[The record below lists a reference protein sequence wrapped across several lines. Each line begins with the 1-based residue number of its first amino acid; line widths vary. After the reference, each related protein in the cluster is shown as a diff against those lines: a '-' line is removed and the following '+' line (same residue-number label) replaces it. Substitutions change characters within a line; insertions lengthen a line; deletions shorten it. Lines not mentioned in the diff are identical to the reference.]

1 MNHSV
6 LLHQAVDLVIESQKH
21 RCAQRTNVVSLS
33 SLREGW
39 FHCDLNSFILKCKH
53 LSQSHSPVKPLT
65 MADGETHANPHHLIT
80 TPAMFSFHPP
90 SSLFCSLIFIF
101 CFFSF
106 TPCHLFPLLTIFF
119 QYLYASASFYPLRKK
134 NASWILENFLEL
146 TPECSSWKKAKKLK

>member
-1 MNHSV
+1 M
-6 LLHQAVDLVIESQKH
+6 LLHRAADPVMESWKY
-21 RCAQRTNVVSLS
+21 RCAQTTKVVSLS

-65 MADGETHANPHHLIT
+65 MADGETDANPHHLLV
-80 TPAMFSFHPP
+80 TPPMFSFHPP

-119 QYLYASASFYPLRKK
+119 WCFYVPWGDSASFYSLRNK

-146 TPECSSWKKAKKLK
+146 KPECSSWKKAKKLK